1 MKKIAPIQECFG
13 IDISVQDSK
22 PLIDLNKKTIFRLKT
37 GSRFSIDNPVKIDAD
52 PFLFVHKGWLFLFYE
67 DMHYYGNGGN
77 IAMVKTNDLVHW
89 SKPVN
94 ILDDNYHYS
103 FPFIFEDEGNVYLI
117 PETGCNNT
125 VRLYKANNDNLDS
138 FSLVTNIFEQP
149 ERPKGIVYNFC
160 DNVLYKKE
168 GVYYLFTSTWD
179 SIAYKLEL
187 YISDKLEG
195 PYKAHPSSPIRYDN
209 KYGRNGG
216 PLIEH
221 EGKLFRVAQDCE
233 ETYGGDVHLLEID
246 EMTPTSYK
254 EHVYKEN
261 LMPKDQPYYKDGGH
275 QLSFAEFKGKTI
287 IATDAKNYRRF
298 YLLKGWHKLL
308 RGLRLSEY

>member
-1 MKKIAPIQECFG
+1 MKEIAPLQECFG
-13 IDISVQDSK
+13 IDISIQDSK
-22 PLIDLNKKTIFRLKT
+22 PLIDPDKKTIFRLKT

-67 DMHYYGNGGN
+67 DLHYYGNGGN

-89 SKPVN
+89 TKPVN

-103 FPFIFEDEGNVYLI
+103 FPFIFEDEGNVYMI
-117 PETGCNNT
+117 PETGCN
-125 VRLYKANNDNLDS
+125 
-138 FSLVTNIFEQP
+138 NIFEQP
-149 ERPKGIVYNFC
+149 ERPKEIIYNFC

-179 SIAYKLEL
+179 GTAYKLEL
-187 YISDKLEG
+187 YTSDKLDG
-195 PYKAHPSSPIRYDN
+195 QYKAHPCSPIRYDN

-221 EGKLFRVAQDCE
+221 EGKLYRVAQDCA
-233 ETYGGDVHLLEID
+233 ETYGGDIHLLEIED
-246 EMTPTSYK
+246 ITPTIYREK
-254 EHVYKEN
+254 VYKEN
-261 LMPKDQPYYKDGGH
+261 LIPKMQSYYKDGGH

-298 YLLKGWHKLL
+298 YFLKGWHKLL
-308 RGLRLSEY
+308 RGLKLSEY